1 MYAHGLVPLRVDLI
15 WRELTQVLAVVPEG
29 RDGGEWGAGWGL
41 VGSEAIHLYLMKRRL
56 DAAV

>member
-15 WRELTQVLAVVPEG
+15 WRESTQVLAVVPEG

-41 VGSEAIHLYLMKRRL
+41 VGVGGE
-56 DAAV
+56 